1 MTLRLRNQSVYLSGM
16 MRTVKLLILVALLSI
31 TLLAASKPHVVALGK
46 WAAIPSQADSAQG
59 KPTTLLKMR
68 PLYVDGHAK
77 EFTVGAVHDVT
88 ERTFV
93 VQRVYRLNDSLPQE
107 SGPAQWRWQ
116 MGGWL
121 LVDRSSGKVQ
131 QVALAEFDPNTSSV
145 NWFRDYAAYCG
156 ISDDGQKIYAV
167 IVQLGRRKP
176 LLRKAIGENPI
187 AGNNDPSHP
196 CSPPVWERNPIRA
209 TFGIAPDQNLTFAVK
224 SRAAEAIVE
233 GDDDSDNE

>member
-1 MTLRLRNQSVYLSGM
+1 M
-16 MRTVKLLILVALLSI
+16 MRAVNLAVLVMLLSLSLI
-31 TLLAASKPHVVALGK
+31 AASKPHVVTLGR
-46 WAAIPSQADSAQG
+46 WAAIPWRPDSDES
-59 KPTTLLKMR
+59 KPSTLKMR
-68 PLYVDGHAK
+68 PLYIDGHTK

-107 SGPAQWRWQ
+107 NGPTQWRWQ
-116 MGGWL
+116 LGGWL

-131 QVALAEFDPNTSSV
+131 QVALSEFDPNMSSV
-145 NWFRDYAAYCG
+145 SWFRDYGAYCG
-156 ISDDGQKIYAV
+156 ISDDGQKIYAL

-176 LLRKAIGENPI
+176 LLRKAVGENKG
-187 AGNNDPSHP
+187 ASHP

-209 TFGIAPDQNLTFAVK
+209 TFGITPDQKLTFAVK

-233 GDDDSDNE
+233 GDDDSDSE